1 MDCVLPQQLLTAGP
15 ALPTVLCASGLLL
28 LVPSLRRVTFD
39 VLETIIAS
47 FLLLVLVTVVLGLPF
62 AATYIG
68 YKGVLFAL
76 RSVTGSLPHLQD
88 ALSLTQ
94 QAITQHV

>member
-1 MDCVLPQQLLTAGP
+1 
-15 ALPTVLCASGLLL
+15 
-28 LVPSLRRVTFD
+28 
-39 VLETIIAS
+39 
-47 FLLLVLVTVVLGLPF
+47 
-62 AATYIG
+62 
-68 YKGVLFAL
+68 VLFAL

>member
-1 MDCVLPQQLLTAGP
+1 MDVLPQQLLTGGP

-62 AATYIG
+62 G
-68 YKGVLFAL
+68 ESKLC
-76 RSVTGSLPHLQD
+76 
-88 ALSLTQ
+88 LS
-94 QAITQHV
+94 